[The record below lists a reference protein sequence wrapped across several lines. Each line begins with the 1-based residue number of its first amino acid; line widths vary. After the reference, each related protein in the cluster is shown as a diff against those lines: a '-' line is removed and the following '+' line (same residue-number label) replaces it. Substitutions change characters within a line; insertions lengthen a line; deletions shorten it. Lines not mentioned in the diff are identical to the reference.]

1 MAENSKSGR
10 EKKITQVY
18 LVDDHPV
25 VRQGLARLID
35 QEDDLAVCGESETGL
50 EAYKQIPKIKPD
62 IAVVDISLK
71 DMNGIE
77 LIKDLKAR
85 MPDLPILGLSMHD
98 ESVFAERVIRAGAM
112 GYIMKEEAATTVLQ
126 AIRRVVAGQIYLSSR
141 ISSRLVSKFLTGP
154 AEVQNPLELLSD
166 RELEVFQ
173 LIGQGF
179 GTRQIAEKL
188 HLSVKTIETYRA
200 NIKEKLKLKNA
211 TELLQHA
218 IQWAQSS
225 KL

>member
-1 MAENSKSGR
+1 M
-10 EKKITQVY
+10 T
-18 LVDDHPV
+18 
-25 VRQGLARLID
+25 
-35 QEDDLAVCGESETGL
+35 CGEAEDTPSALRAIERLG
-50 EAYKQIPKIKPD
+50 PD
-62 IAVVDISLK
+62 LVIVDVSLK
-71 DMNGIE
+71 GRSGIE